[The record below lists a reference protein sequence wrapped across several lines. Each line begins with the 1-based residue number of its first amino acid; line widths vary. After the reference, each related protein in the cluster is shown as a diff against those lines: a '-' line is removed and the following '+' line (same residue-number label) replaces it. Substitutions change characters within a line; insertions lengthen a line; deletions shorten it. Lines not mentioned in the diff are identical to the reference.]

1 MRLPIA
7 VKVIPF
13 DLNSAQSRIDEVR
26 EAFSRYLDHYIP
38 KSSRSKHGLM
48 GPVGKILSE
57 AKSGRSDAEFLKG
70 YVLRVHELSQKAS
83 PSPEALTA
91 LETGINLLS
100 GLLREVP
107 VTVHDRLIDRLD
119 YGLYFARRKKLLEW
133 LQERNQDY
141 RAWLQQSYSTLESLN
156 QAWGTQFKSWEQI
169 RYAGT
174 SSRIYKEASPKQRED
189 MNKFAQYLRGV
200 GKPTVAAIEETEE
213 EPA

>member
-13 DLNSAQSRIDEVR
+13 DLNSAQPRIDAVR
-26 EAFSRYLDHYIP
+26 EAFSHYLDHYIP

-57 AKSGRSDAEFLKG
+57 AKSGRSDPEFLKG
-70 YVLRVHELSQKAS
+70 YILRIHELSQKGS

-91 LETGINLLS
+91 LETGINLLA

-119 YGLYFARRKKLLEW
+119 YGLYFARRKKFLEW

-141 RAWLQQSYSTLESLN
+141 RAWLQQSYSTLESVN
-156 QAWGTQFKSWEQI
+156 QAWGTQLKDWEQI
-169 RYAGT
+169 RYAGAT
-174 SSRIYKEASPKQRED
+174 SKTFKEASPKQRED
-189 MNKFAQYLRGV
+189 MNKFAKHLRAV
-200 GKPTVAAIEETEE
+200 GKTTVADIEETEE

>member
-70 YVLRVHELSQKAS
+70 YVLRVHELSQKGS

-91 LETGINLLS
+91 LETGINLLAR
-100 GLLREVP
+100 LLREVP

-119 YGLYFARRKKLLEW
+119 YGLYFARRKKFLEW
-133 LQERNQDY
+133 LQERDQDY
-141 RAWLQQSYSTLESLN
+141 RAWLEQSYSTLESVN
-156 QAWGTQFKSWEQI
+156 QTWGTQFKDWGQI
-169 RYAGT
+169 RYGGT
-174 SSRIYKEASPKQRED
+174 TSKTFKEASPKQRED
-189 MNKFAQYLRGV
+189 MNKFAKHLREA
-200 GKPTVAAIEETEE
+200 GKVTVADIQETEE